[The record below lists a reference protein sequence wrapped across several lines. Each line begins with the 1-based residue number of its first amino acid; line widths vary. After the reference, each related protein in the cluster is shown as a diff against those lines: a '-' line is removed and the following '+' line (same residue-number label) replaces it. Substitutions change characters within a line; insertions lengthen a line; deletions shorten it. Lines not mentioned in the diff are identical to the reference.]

1 MKSSLP
7 ETPDIPAGLLA
18 NAKAR
23 SSDVVAKLRRAMREM
38 ELEIEQNDGLYPVN
52 GGRISAA
59 EVCRRAGIVPGTLHT
74 PAHNNTTRVAV
85 DEWRKNA
92 VKLSVQGVKRI
103 RRTVTDR
110 ADAWK
115 QAHDEIATA
124 YHIGKLEV
132 VNVKAA
138 LHEAEKRIKTLE
150 ETNATL
156 LSQLDK
162 QSGSNVKALPKG
174 KK

>member
-1 MKSSLP
+1 MKGTVP

-23 SSDVVAKLRRAMREM
+23 SSDVVAKLHRAMREM

-52 GGRISAA
+52 GGRISTA

-74 PAHNNTTRVAV
+74 PAHNKTTRIAV
-85 DEWRKNA
+85 EEWRKNA
-92 VKLSVQGVKRI
+92 IKLAVQGVKRI

-110 ADAWK
+110 ADNWK
-115 QAHDEIATA
+115 QAHSQIATA
-124 YHIGKLEV
+124 YHRDKLEV
-132 VNVKAA
+132 VNLKAA
-138 LHEAEKRIKTLE
+138 LRAAEERVKALE
-150 ETNATL
+150 RDNAAL
-156 LSQLDK
+156 LSQLEK
-162 QSGSNVKALPKG
+162 ISSSNVLPMPRG